1 MMQRP
6 GMRTL
11 LAALAMASLTATA
24 TGAMA
29 APPAGDV
36 DFMKKAAEAGHMEIE
51 ASNLA
56 QSRASST
63 AVKAFATQMVTDHRA
78 AADELKRI
86 ADAKGVQLPAG
97 PAIADRTKLQAL
109 DKESGA
115 AFDKQ
120 YASEV
125 GVKAHNEAVAL
136 FKKASND
143 AQDADVKA
151 FAKKTL
157 PTLERHQDMAKKM
170 AQEVGTK

>member
-6 GMRTL
+6 GMRTV
-11 LAALAMASLTATA
+11 LAALAMASLTTS
-24 TGAMA
+24 TGALA
-29 APPAGDV
+29 APAAGDV
-36 DFMKKAAEAGHMEIE
+36 DFMKKAAEAGTMEVE
-51 ASNLA
+51 ASTLA
-56 QSRASST
+56 QSRASSAT
-63 AVKAFATQMVTDHRA
+63 VKTFANQMVTDHRA

-86 ADAKGVQLPAG
+86 ADTKGVQLPAG
-97 PAIADRTKLQAL
+97 PSTADRTTLQAL

-136 FKKASND
+136 FRKASND

-157 PTLERHQDMAKKM
+157 PTLEHHQDMAKKM
-170 AQEVGTK
+170 AQALGTK